1 MAKKT
6 SIELFSEVKR
16 SLEQGELSPVY
27 VFWAEEEFLVDQLQ
41 EKITTLVPP
50 AQRDFNYDLLY
61 GQDVSVNRVLDIARS
76 FPMMAERRVVIVRDY
91 KQLTARGTVNSGD
104 GHLNDFIP
112 YFEQPNP
119 STILVLIDSKK
130 PNGNTKFGRA
140 LRKKSVSYLKFEE
153 IPDYRLPDWV
163 AEWSRMRY
171 DKNLHPEAAQLLV
184 QSVGNSLQLLSTELD
199 KLCTFKDT
207 SDQLSRSDVKEIIG
221 VYREYDIFELK
232 DALLNRNLDQT
243 LFIAEQM
250 LQLSK
255 SDTGEVIKTVG
266 FFYSLFS
273 NIWQINHLRRKGM
286 NQKQVQDALGIRNT
300 WYFKNLWK
308 DASRFRYAELPRIFD
323 ALLDADMAV
332 KGVGKLDP
340 ASILLLMIRRII
352 G

>member
-1 MAKKT
+1 LAKKT
-6 SIELFSEVKR
+6 SIELFSEVKQ
-16 SLEQGELSPVY
+16 SLEQGEVAPVY

-41 EKITTLVPP
+41 DKIMGLVPP
-50 AQRDFNYDLLY
+50 EQRDFNYDLLY
-61 GQDVSVNRVLDIARS
+61 GQDVTVNRVLDIARS
-76 FPMMAERRVVIVRDY
+76 FPMMADRRVVIVRDY
-91 KQLTARGTVNSGD
+91 HQLRSKSGE
-104 GHLNDFIP
+104 GQLNDFIN

-119 STILVLIDSKK
+119 STVLVLIDAKK

-140 LRKKSVSYLKFEE
+140 LRKKSVSYLKFKE

-163 AEWSRMRY
+163 AEWSRMQFG
-171 DKNLHPEAAQLLV
+171 KKLHPEAAQLLV

-207 SDQLSRSDVKEIIG
+207 SDQLTKSDVKEIIG

-232 DALLNRNLDQT
+232 DALLNRDLNQT

-273 NIWQINHLRRKGM
+273 NIWQIQHLRRKGM
-286 NQKQVQDALGIRNT
+286 GQSQVQEALGIRNS

-323 ALLDADMAV
+323 ALLDADMAA